1 MRPQIDASGLVVSC
15 KTWPVP
21 SANLP
26 APAIGAA
33 EPRHDEG
40 MTDAPSARELTL
52 WRLSAAAEESP
63 QLQTL
68 LRVCGATVQ
77 GVSAELL
84 RNDWR
89 DVEVAVA
96 ISEMLDQIKAQIL
109 EEVLS

>member
-1 MRPQIDASGLVVSC
+1 MGTAPTV
-15 KTWPVP
+15 
-21 SANLP
+21 P
-26 APAIGAA
+26 APIQLGQTAGM
-33 EPRHDEG
+33 

-52 WRLSAAAEESP
+52 WRLSAAAEENP

-96 ISEMLDQIKAQIL
+96 ISEMLDQIKAQVL